1 MTTKMIE
8 PVLRSICESRYRWL
22 IVTGLT
28 LVVGLVLLV
37 PLVDVYL
44 ADRREKEAL
53 SAELEIASNNVGLLD
68 RFEARVSAKLT
79 ELEKLEGRAVPEER
93 VAGLRD
99 ELVSFARDTNCHV
112 RRLVVG
118 TPQSR
123 PWLVDDDPIT
133 PRRDG
138 QKTPETTNFTL
149 EQRPVTISLSGS
161 LMNLRTLLD
170 RLYAQ
175 DMFVHTKSFEL
186 RPTSVNRK
194 TLTLD
199 MELVYFALVRGGG
212 A

>member
-1 MTTKMIE
+1 M
-8 PVLRSICESRYRWL
+8 VL
-22 IVTGLT
+22 
-28 LVVGLVLLV
+28 GLVLLV

-53 SAELEIASNNVGLLD
+53 SAELEIAHKNAGLLD
-68 RFEARVSAKLT
+68 RFEKRVTAKLT
-79 ELEKLEGRAVPEER
+79 ELETLEGRAVPEER

-99 ELVSFARDTNCHV
+99 ELVTYARDTGCHV

-118 TPQSR
+118 QPQSR
-123 PWLVDDDPIT
+123 PWLVEDHPVK
-133 PRRDG
+133 PRKDN
-138 QKTPETTNFTL
+138 QKTPEKTSFTL

-161 LMNLRTLLD
+161 LTNLRAMLD
-170 RLYAQ
+170 RLESHE
-175 DMFVHTKSFEL
+175 MFVHTKSFEL

-199 MELVYFALVRGGG
+199 MDLWYFALVRGSG